1 MFILQGLGHLL
12 IHTCCVNM
20 KEEEEEEEE
29 EEEKF
34 EIRRGNNLKF
44 IAPHFHR
51 SVLNVEGRTGRFKKN
66 A

>member
-1 MFILQGLGHLL
+1 
-12 IHTCCVNM
+12 M
-20 KEEEEEEEE
+20 KEEEE

-34 EIRRGNNLKF
+34 EIRRGNNLKL
-44 IAPHFHR
+44 IAPHFHQ

>member
-20 KEEEEEEEE
+20 KEEEEEED
-29 EEEKF
+29 KF
-34 EIRRGNNLKF
+34 EIRRGNNLKL

>member
-20 KEEEEEEEE
+20 KEE

-51 SVLNVEGRTGRFKKN
+51 SVLNDEGRTGRFKKN

>member
-1 MFILQGLGHLL
+1 
-12 IHTCCVNM
+12 M
-20 KEEEEEEEE
+20 KEEEEEK
-29 EEEKF
+29 EKF
-34 EIRRGNNLKF
+34 EEIRRGNNLKF

>member
-1 MFILQGLGHLL
+1 
-12 IHTCCVNM
+12 M
-20 KEEEEEEEE
+20 KEEEEEE